1 MISCIKAEYCS
12 QVKDVAPG
20 GRSAGPLPG
29 RNAPGGRSAGPLPGP
44 AVCREMKWPWL
55 LCSEKGL
62 RRAFIICSFAS
73 LGERLLL
80 QEAGRSLSQNFVC
93 AHVRLGRCYCRRPDG
108 ALTGG
113 LKRRQLRPHWKHAT
127 QDISMSSRWS
137 RLRLRA
143 SELGCSCLDRC
154 VPQSQ
159 RASTLL
165 ACAICNGLT
174 AAPSCRNACVPRKAC
189 AQCARHRL
197 RRSTTCVHSGRQAM
211 GGRHGH

>member
-1 MISCIKAEYCS
+1 M
-12 QVKDVAPG
+12 APG

-29 RNAPGGRSAGPLPGP
+29 QNAPGGRSAGPLPGP

-113 LKRRQLRPHWKHAT
+113 LKRRQLRPHWKQAT

-137 RLRLRA
+137 RGLKVLRL
-143 SELGCSCLDRC
+143 LCSFFRRGRTEDIIWAR
-154 VPQSQ
+154 STWHDQ
-159 RASTLL
+159 RSLARRTHGLRWRRWQDTHILRRWFWSLWAGRRVVTSMRPRLL
-165 ACAICNGLT
+165 ACFPLDR
-174 AAPSCRNACVPRKAC
+174 PPRLAWS
-189 AQCARHRL
+189 
-197 RRSTTCVHSGRQAM
+197 RSN
-211 GGRHGH
+211 